1 MIQRTPAAALLVS
14 AALLV
19 GIASHEGYVEVAAP
33 PVPGDVATNGFG
45 STGPDIK
52 LGDRTTPVRALVRLA
67 ADADKKARAVK
78 RCAPVPMF
86 QHEFDAYV
94 SLAYNIGEG
103 AFCAST
109 LAKKLNAGDYA
120 GACAEILRWDRF
132 QGKPLAGLAKR
143 RQAEYRQ
150 CLGTEPQPAPAPDR
164 GALDARAARGQP

>member
-1 MIQRTPAAALLVS
+1 MIRRTPVAALVVS

-19 GIASHEGYVEVAAP
+19 GIATYEGYVDVAVP
-33 PVPGDVATNGFG
+33 PVPGDVPTNGFG
-45 STGPDIK
+45 ATGPDIG
-52 LGDRTTPVRALVRLA
+52 LGDTTTPVRALIRLA
-67 ADADKKARAVK
+67 ADADRFARAVK

-86 QHEFDAYV
+86 QREFDAYV

-120 GACAEILRWDRF
+120 GACAEILRWDWFR
-132 QGKPLAGLAKR
+132 GRRLRGLTKR

-150 CLGTEPQPAPAPDR
+150 CVGVA
-164 GALDARAARGQP
+164 